1 MGERKETP
9 TTGLPPGIEAAW
21 GLRERPGRGP
31 RRGLSTERIV
41 GAGIELAAA
50 EGIEAVSMARVAA
63 ELGVSAMALYRY
75 VAAKD
80 ELIVLM
86 EDAAV
91 GPPPDPP
98 EVSGWRAGLTSWARA
113 HRAVLHRNLWL
124 LRLPISTPPAT
135 PHSVAWMEQ
144 GLRHL
149 SGTALEVGEKLGVLG
164 LVGGYV
170 RTEASLTADLASAA
184 RRSGGT
190 VEEASA
196 AYGRLLARLA
206 DPERFP
212 EVRRVVDSG
221 VLTGPQAEDEEFE
234 FGLARVL
241 DGVEVMVEERG
252 DAGS

>member
-9 TTGLPPGIEAAW
+9 ATGLPPGIEAAW
-21 GLRERPGRGP
+21 GLREPPGKGP

-41 GAGIELAAA
+41 GAGIALAAA

-98 EVSGWRAGLTSWARA
+98 EVTGWRAGLASWARA

-135 PHSVAWMEQ
+135 PHSVAWMER
-144 GLRHL
+144 GLCHL
-149 SGTALEVGEKLGVLG
+149 SGTGLEVGEKLGVLS

-190 VEEASA
+190 LEQASA

-221 VLTGPQAEDEEFE
+221 VLAGPQVEDEEFE

-241 DGVEVMVEERG
+241 DGVEVMVKERG